1 MENLVKLYCFDMGAI
16 RLDKGFIT
24 AGKDM
29 GTSMTVPVAAMLIT
43 HPKGNVLFDT
53 GIGKGCINDPDG
65 RWGPVAKA
73 FVPIVKEGQDIV
85 SQLAKLGL
93 KPDDI
98 DIVINSHLHL
108 DHAGDNEFFPKA
120 KFIVQRAEI
129 RAAYYPE
136 IFQRAAYIRRDFD
149 HPLNYFEIEGD
160 YDVFGD
166 GVVKCIFTPGHS
178 QGHQS
183 LMVKLDNSGTI
194 LYTADACYTRENM
207 DLPILPGIVWDP
219 TLTMKNVMRFKDM
232 EQKGIKLITGH
243 DPDVMPSVKKA
254 PDYFD

>member
-1 MENLVKLYCFDMGAI
+1 MGAI
-16 RLDKGFIT
+16 RLDKGFMT

-29 GTSMTVPVAAMLIT
+29 GKSMLIPVPAFLIM

-53 GIGKGCINDPDG
+53 GMSKDCIDKPDE
-65 RWGPVAKA
+65 RWGLVAKV
-73 FVPIVKEGQDIV
+73 FEPIVKKGQDIV
-85 SQLAKLGL
+85 SQLAGIGL

-120 KFIVQRAEI
+120 KFLVQRAEI

-136 IFQRAAYIRRDFD
+136 IFQRAAYFKKDFD
-149 HPLNYFEIEGD
+149 HPLNYVEIEGD

-166 GVVKCIFTPGHS
+166 GVIQCISTPGHS

-183 LMVKLDNSGTI
+183 LMVNLENSGKM
-194 LYTADACYTRENM
+194 LYTADACYMRENI

-219 TLTMKNVMRFKDM
+219 TLTMKNIMKFRDM
-232 EQKGIKLITGH
+232 EQRGIKILPSH
-243 DPDVMPSVKKA
+243 DPDEVPKYKKA
-254 PDYFD
+254 PAYYD